1 MGAMTGP
8 EPTSEL
14 ATERAEVVEYARRM
28 SREGL
33 VSGTSGNVSRRSGE
47 RIAIT
52 PRNRSY
58 ETMSP
63 EDVALVDLEGQA
75 VGGPWPA
82 STETPMHL
90 AVYRAFGPG
99 AVVHTHSPFAT
110 VIGTVAQELPAI
122 HYQIVILGGPVR
134 VAPYHVFG
142 SDELARAVAE
152 AGAGR
157 SGVILG
163 NHGAITWG
171 ANLAEAYHRSVKLEW
186 LAALYWRACQLGTP
200 RILSPEELAEVE
212 RQIERFDYGPA
223 AP

>member
-1 MGAMTGP
+1 M
-8 EPTSEL
+8 SEL
-14 ATERAEVVEYARRM
+14 ATERAEVVEFARRM

-58 ETMSP
+58 ATMSP
-63 EDVALVDLEGQA
+63 DDVALVDLEGRP
-75 VGGPWPA
+75 VGGRWPA
-82 STETPMHL
+82 STETQMHL
-90 AVYRAFGPG
+90 GVYRAFAAG

-110 VIGTVAQELPAI
+110 VIGTVAEELPAI
-122 HYQIVILGGPVR
+122 HYQIVILGGPIR

-171 ANLAEAYHRSVKLEW
+171 ANLAEAFHRSVKLEW

-200 RILSPEELAEVE
+200 QILTAAELAEVE
-212 RQIERFDYGPA
+212 QQIERFDYSPV

>member
-1 MGAMTGP
+1 M
-8 EPTSEL
+8 SEL
-14 ATERAEVVEYARRM
+14 ARERAEVVEFARRM
-28 SREGL
+28 SGEGL
-33 VSGTSGNVSRRSGE
+33 VSGTSGNVSRRSGG

-58 ETMSP
+58 ETLSP
-63 EDVALVDLEGQA
+63 DDVALVDFEGRP
-75 VGGPWPA
+75 VGGRWPA

-90 AVYRAFGPG
+90 AVYRAFAAG

-122 HYQIVILGGPVR
+122 HYEIVVLGGPVR

-171 ANLAEAYHRSVKLEW
+171 ADLAEAYHRSVKLEW
-186 LAALYWRACQLGTP
+186 LAALYWRARQVGTP
-200 RILSPEELAEVE
+200 RILTAAELAEVE
-212 RQIERFDYGPA
+212 QQIERFDYGPV